1 MMMPVS
7 SSPNERSSRRSF
19 PRRIDVSQSRSKCD
33 FMEQFFSWSDTV
45 FCRHHTSTGTIPFSK
60 PDGKLNDDNML
71 EFVFENAESFT
82 SCVPPSDGNG
92 KSLLLPD
99 DKNDNYN
106 PNNEDHNSLFEQ
118 GQGQG
123 QGRAVRQSSDHDL
136 LDFCFDHVESLV
148 CTEGNEASV
157 LAAPILPKV
166 SMVGFH
172 RYSRKK
178 RSLTTTTT
186 IGNHRGTKITRKRR
200 TTTTTTKAVDPTT
213 PSTTKYYGLYQEG
226 IVRAKT
232 LKINTPKNMMSIVS
246 C

>member
-1 MMMPVS
+1 MAAATIMMPVS

-45 FCRHHTSTGTIPFSK
+45 FCSHQTRTGTIPFSK
-60 PDGKLNDDNML
+60 PDGKPNDDNML
-71 EFVFENAESFT
+71 EFVFENVESFT

-99 DKNDNYN
+99 DQKCNHD
-106 PNNEDHNSLFEQ
+106 PNNDDHTSLFEQ
-118 GQGQG
+118 GR
-123 QGRAVRQSSDHDL
+123 GRAVRQSSDHDH
-136 LDFCFDHVESLV
+136 LDFCIHHVKSLV
-148 CTEGNEASV
+148 CTEGNEALV

-166 SMVGFH
+166 PVVGSYH
-172 RYSRKK
+172 HSREK
-178 RSLTTTTT
+178 RSLTTTKT
-186 IGNHRGTKITRKRR
+186 IGNHRGTKITRRRR
-200 TTTTTTKAVDPTT
+200 TTTTKT
-213 PSTTKYYGLYQEG
+213 PSTTRYYGLYQEG

-232 LKINTPKNMMSIVS
+232 LKKNSPKNMMSIVS